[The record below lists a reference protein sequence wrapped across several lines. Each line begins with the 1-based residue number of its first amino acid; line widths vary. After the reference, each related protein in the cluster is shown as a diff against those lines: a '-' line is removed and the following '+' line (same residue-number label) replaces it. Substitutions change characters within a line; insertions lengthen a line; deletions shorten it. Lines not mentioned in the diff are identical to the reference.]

1 MEKKK
6 LTKSERAVERFAEM
20 MISTIEGLQQG
31 WRKTWITTTA
41 NGRPMNANGRPYNR
55 TNEFFLLLV
64 GCSKGYDFPV
74 YMTMRQCNALGARVT
89 KGEKSWPVLFW
100 SLYAKNLTTGECV
113 DIKVYDAM
121 SKAEKEGWRT
131 MPALKS
137 YDVFNVAQTNLK
149 EANPEAYTKMVARYA
164 IPELRSADGMYQ
176 NARLD
181 ALIGGEWLCPI
192 KTMRQDKACY
202 IPSKDEILLP
212 EKEQFNQGGTA
223 EEVYGAGYEFYST
236 ALHEI
241 AHSTGAEKRLNR
253 IAKGDTFGSQSYGRE
268 ELVAELTAAMCG
280 HELGFNTA
288 VEKNNAAY
296 LSSWLKTLK
305 EEPRYLVSVLAD
317 VNKAANMIIEAI
329 DNVKIA

>member
-1 MEKKK
+1 
-6 LTKSERAVERFAEM
+6 
-20 MISTIEGLQQG
+20 
-31 WRKTWITTTA
+31 
-41 NGRPMNANGRPYNR
+41 
-55 TNEFFLLLV
+55 
-64 GCSKGYDFPV
+64 
-74 YMTMRQCNALGARVT
+74 
-89 KGEKSWPVLFW
+89 
-100 SLYAKNLTTGECV
+100 
-113 DIKVYDAM
+113 
-121 SKAEKEGWRT
+121 
-131 MPALKS
+131 
-137 YDVFNVAQTNLK
+137 
-149 EANPEAYTKMVARYA
+149 
-164 IPELRSADGMYQ
+164 MYQ

-317 VNKAANMIIEAI
+317 VNKAANMISEAI